1 MPTPFWTAAQR
12 LSASAF
18 SIFDMVQIGTTND
31 RSWMAGSANADVEV
45 STRTS
50 KPSVLSQPRM
60 IEAQR
65 SGSWPGQPPHTIIAL
80 RMLVTP
86 LVDLSGRQA
95 GRHHGGPPHRPAWV
109 LPPPFVSRNLKGLH
123 GFERMQ
129 RQRTAGTMRPAR
141 RDRGRQVGDADRPEL
156 AIDIAMGVGN
166 GLPIAAR
173 LGHGHLAA
181 ELVGIGHQKAA
192 LRAVDFDRYV
202 FVLGHIEA
210 HDNRN
215 DGAIC
220 ELQ

>member
-31 RSWMAGSANADVEV
+31 RSWMEGSANADVEL

-50 KPSVLSQPRM
+50 KPSALSQPRM

-80 RMLVTP
+80 RMLPTP
-86 LVDLSGRQA
+86 LVDLSGRQPGPNH
-95 GRHHGGPPHRPAWV
+95 GRPLHGRAEFH
-109 LPPPFVSRNLKGLH
+109 PPPFVSRNLKGLH
-123 GFERMQ
+123 GLQRMQ
-129 RQRTAGTMRPAR
+129 RQRAAGTMRPAR
-141 RDRGRQVGDADRPEL
+141 GDRRRQVGNADRPEL
-156 AIDIAMGVGN
+156 AIDIAMGMGN

-173 LGHGHLAA
+173 LRHGHLAA

-192 LRAVDFDRYV
+192 FRAVDLDRYM

-210 HDNRN
+210 HDDRN
-215 DGAIC
+215 
-220 ELQ
+220 